1 MVMLID
7 VKLNVMLSMPSN
19 GNVNW
24 CKTQCNV
31 IYTKQL
37 GEVTW
42 YQIKCNGYQY
52 QVVGMLFNVK

>member
-24 CKTQCNV
+24 CKT
-31 IYTKQL
+31 L
-37 GEVTW
+37 
-42 YQIKCNGYQY
+42 YQTIGRSYLISN
-52 QVVGMLFNVK
+52 